1 MATAGS
7 FWWFWGV
14 VPVGLPT
21 DTSASV
27 AGSAAAAGIA
37 LAIRH
42 IEAMARIVSS
52 RFIARLR

>member
-1 MATAGS
+1 
-7 FWWFWGV
+7 
-14 VPVGLPT
+14 
-21 DTSASV
+21 V